1 MIAEEVT
8 LKLVLPEYHRWK
20 QDEFCYIL
28 RAAQMHCGLQNLR
41 TEKYG
46 RVH

>member
-20 QDEFCYIL
+20 QDEFCYIF
-28 RAAQMHCGLQNLR
+28 RAAQMHCGLQNLQ